1 MCRMKYICPQDVC
14 ILEALRTLFPQSSAN
29 TLRSWIKAGRISV
42 NSRTVFRANLELS
55 KGAIIEV
62 GPKVSFI
69 DKQIKVFYEDEE
81 LIVIEKPQGL
91 LSVATDYDKSHSLHA
106 LLKKRFHKQRVFPV
120 HRLDRETSGVMLFAY
135 SDYARQHLKE
145 QFATRCVEKTYYAI
159 VSGTLSPQKGVWESY
174 LQEDPSYHVIEGGE
188 RLAITHYEI
197 LAAKKDYKLLALK
210 PITGRKHQSLW
221 LPSPSLS

>member
-42 NSRTVFRANLELS
+42 NSRTVFKANLELS

-106 LLKKRFHKQRVFPV
+106 LLKNAFIN
-120 HRLDRETSGVMLFAY
+120 S
-135 SDYARQHLKE
+135 
-145 QFATRCVEKTYYAI
+145 
-159 VSGTLSPQKGVWESY
+159 VSFLY
-174 LQEDPSYHVIEGGE
+174 I
-188 RLAITHYEI
+188 
-197 LAAKKDYKLLALK
+197 
-210 PITGRKHQSLW
+210 
-221 LPSPSLS
+221 